1 MRKRNPTKDNDHGQV
16 GEVGKAKQ
24 TQRKYSPRSTS
35 TRAQLHRLVTMLR
48 LCSRHT
54 HELRKVGIS
63 HPAGRVKDLEHQGYV
78 IASDRITTVDSDGF
92 SHAGVALYSLISEPE
107 EVSHD

>member
-1 MRKRNPTKDNDHGQV
+1 MNWTSKKDNARGQA

-54 HELRKVGIS
+54 HELREVGIS
-63 HPAGRVKDLEHQGYV
+63 HPAGRVKDLEHQGYG
-78 IASDRITTVDSDGF
+78 SYGDRFTSPARRTSQL
-92 SHAGVALYSLISEPE
+92 S
-107 EVSHD
+107 

>member
-1 MRKRNPTKDNDHGQV
+1 MNRTSKKDNARGQA